1 MNTQKAVLFWSN
13 YPEKGESLEKWKNKP
28 LQWSQLHKLSI
39 SSYAKFCSEATIYTY
54 QKARQ
59 LPFENVKVCDA
70 SEFYPAEKAFKA
82 LSSGHS
88 LAHVS
93 DIVRLRAASE
103 IEGIVLDMD
112 AVLLKPLPD
121 IPLFFSSMPA
131 KLLGGFAPKWGK
143 SHPPM
148 FVPDKSWDGKALS
161 AFPVKV
167 NRQIKGSIAVLVSRI
182 EKNLEAPPQTGTKAW
197 NYIMWELKRIA
208 SFHPTCKVFP
218 PIAFCPIPAWLGSGK
233 CYSLQVPTKFDG
245 KQALFGYVF
254 PSTKQIFSESYAIQ
268 HFFES
273 SFKESAKAGEN
284 FWHQLPDNC
293 LLGMTATHVLGSNW
307 KNFFSLLLH
316 KENPPETPKPKIKE
330 QPMKETAN
338 FKSEQV
344 NINTLKPHPRN
355 YRAHPDDQLN
365 HIIESIKTNG
375 FYRNIVVSSDDIIL
389 AGHGVV
395 LAARKMGIEEIP
407 IVRVQFS
414 STDAKALKL
423 LTGDNEISKLGEV
436 DDRLLTELL
445 KEIKDADAEGLLG
458 TGYDEKMLANLLFI
472 TRPEGEIKNFS
483 EAAEWVGMPEYQAE
497 NENYTIHVQL
507 EDEKARDD
515 FLKFVGVKTI
525 TKTLRNGKY
534 LSFWWPDKER
544 NDRSSLR
551 FTDEV

>member
-1 MNTQKAVLFWSN
+1 MNTEKAVLFWTN
-13 YPEKGESLEKWKNKP
+13 YPEKGESLENWKKRP
-28 LQWSQLHKLSI
+28 IAWSQLHKLSV
-39 SSYAKFCSEATIYTY
+39 SSFAKFSSEARIYTY
-54 QKARQ
+54 QKIQ
-59 LPFENVKVCDA
+59 EVPFENVKILDA
-70 SEFYPAEKAFKA
+70 SEIFPIEKAFKA
-82 LSSGHS
+82 LSLGHS
-88 LAHVS
+88 LAHIS

-112 AVLLKPLPD
+112 AVLLRPLPN

-131 KLLGGFAPKWGK
+131 KLTGGFAPKWGK

-167 NRQIKGSIAVLVSRI
+167 GRAIKSSIAVLASRI
-182 EKNLEAPPQTGTKAW
+182 EKTLEAPPQTGTKAW

-208 SFHPTCKVFP
+208 SFHPNCVVFP
-218 PIAFCPIPAWLGSGK
+218 PLAFCPIPAWLGSGK
-233 CYSLQVPTKFDG
+233 CYSLQSPTKFDG
-245 KQALFGYVF
+245 KTNLFGYIF
-254 PSTKQIFSESYAIQ
+254 PSTEKIFSESFAIQ

-273 SFKESAKAGEN
+273 SFKESAKAGEE
-284 FWHQLPDNC
+284 FWNQLPENT
-293 LLGMTATHVLGSNW
+293 LLGMTANHVIGENW
-307 KNFFSLLLH
+307 RNFFGLLLP
-316 KENPPETPKPKIKE
+316 KIKQENPKPKLEKE
-330 QPMKETAN
+330 IQMKETTN
-338 FKSEQV
+338 FKTESV
-344 NINTLKPHPRN
+344 NINSLKPHPRN
-355 YRAHPDDQLN
+355 YRHHPDDQLT

-375 FYRNIVVSSDDIIL
+375 FYRNIVVAEDDIIL

-395 LAARKMGIEEIP
+395 LAAKKMGIEEVP
-407 IVRVQFS
+407 IVRVKFK
-414 STDAKALKL
+414 STDPKALKL

-436 DDRLLTELL
+436 DDRVLTELL

-458 TGYDEKMLANLLFI
+458 TGYDDKMLANLLFI

-507 EDEKARDD
+507 ETEKDRDD
-515 FLKFVGVKTI
+515 FLKFIGNKNI
-525 TKTLRNGKY
+525 TKSLRNGKY
-534 LSFWWPDKER
+534 LSLWWPDKER

>member
-1 MNTQKAVLFWSN
+1 MNTEKAVLFWSN
-13 YPEKGESLEKWKNKP
+13 YPLKGESLENWRNQE
-28 LQWSQLHKLSI
+28 LSWSELHKLSI
-39 SSYAKFCSEATIYTY
+39 SSFAKFSAEATIYTY
-54 QKARQ
+54 QKARG
-59 LPFENVKVCDA
+59 LPFENVKIADA
-70 SEFYPAEKAFKA
+70 SQFYSAEKAFKA
-82 LSSGHS
+82 LSNGHS
-88 LAHVS
+88 LAHIS

-103 IEGIVLDMD
+103 NEGVVLDMD
-112 AVLLKPLPD
+112 AVLLRPLPN

-131 KLLGGFAPKWGK
+131 KLTGGFAPKWGK

-167 NRQIKGSIAVLVSRI
+167 GKAIKASITVLASRI
-182 EKNLEAPPQTGTKAW
+182 EKNLDAMPQTGTKAW

-208 SFHPTCKVFP
+208 HFHPTAKVFP

-233 CYSLQVPTKFDG
+233 CYSLQSPTKFDG
-245 KQALFGYVF
+245 KSTFFGYTF
-254 PSTKQIFSESYAIQ
+254 PSAEKIFSESYAIQ

-273 SFKESAKAGEN
+273 SFKESAKAGKD
-284 FWHQLPDNC
+284 FWEKLPDNS
-293 LLGMTATHVLGSNW
+293 LLGMTAIHVLGEGW
-307 KNFFSLLLH
+307 KNFLGLLLPKL
-316 KENPPETPKPKIKE
+316 KETEIQKPVKKE
-330 QPMKETAN
+330 IPMKESAN
-338 FKSEQV
+338 FKSENV
-344 NINTLKPHPRN
+344 KINTLKPHPRN
-355 YRAHPDDQLN
+355 YRNHPDDQLT

-375 FYRNIVVSSDDIIL
+375 FYRNIVVASDDIIL

-395 LAARKMGIEEIP
+395 LAAKKMGIEEVP
-407 IVRVQFS
+407 IVRVKFNS
-414 STDAKALKL
+414 NDPKALKL

-445 KEIKDADAEGLLG
+445 KEIKDVDSEGLLG

-472 TRPEGEIKNFS
+472 TRPEGEIKSFD
-483 EAAEWVGMPEYQAE
+483 EAAEWVGMPEYQPE

-507 EDEKARDD
+507 EDEKARDE

-534 LSFWWPDKER
+534 MSFWWPDKER

-551 FTDEV
+551 FTDES